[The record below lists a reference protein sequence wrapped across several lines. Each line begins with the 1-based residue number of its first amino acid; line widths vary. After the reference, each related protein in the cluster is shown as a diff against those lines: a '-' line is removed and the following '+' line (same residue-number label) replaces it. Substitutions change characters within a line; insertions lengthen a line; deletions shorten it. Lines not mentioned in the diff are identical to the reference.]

1 MFFVFLFKQKTAY
14 EMRISDWS
22 SDVCS
27 SDLLRNGY
35 GVVATGRTMTQPLRM
50 LLEQYPETLAFH
62 PFDMA
67 DVDGIHGLVKA
78 ITGAHGQIYGL
89 VNNAAIG
96 LDGVLGTMHNSDIE
110 RALRINTLA
119 PIVLTKYVSRSMM
132 LNRRGRVDRKST
144 RLNSSH

>member
-1 MFFVFLFKQKTAY
+1 
-14 EMRISDWS
+14 
-22 SDVCS
+22 
-27 SDLLRNGY
+27 
-35 GVVATGRTMTQPLRM
+35 MTQPLRM

-132 LNRRGRVDRKST
+132 LNRRGRVTNILSIIDT
-144 RLNSSH
+144 TGSSGRAGDLAAKASLAVIDLSPGRYIARRTNP